1 MFLANQLA
9 CEAKFCPSVFI
20 YLGLVVPAIWL
31 LELHK
36 VDLRL
41 QKLVND
47 TVVETDFPIPGA
59 SKIPTDTWVTLIEQ
73 FLMLT
78 LIVGRWLLPKGDL
91 TRDQLSQLL
100 LVYIE
105 QFLMLTLIV
114 GRWLLPKGDL
124 TRDQLSQLLLVYIEQ
139 FLMLTLVVGRW
150 LLPKGDL
157 TRDQLSQLL
166 LVYIGRWLLPK
177 GDLTRDQLS
186 QLLLVYIEQFL
197 MLTLIVGR
205 WLLPKGDL
213 TRDQLSQL
221 LLVYIGTAADIIE
234 FFESFKDEKV
244 ATEKVLV
251 LLTLAIWSWSLMQFT
266 VVLMATKSTAADIIE
281 FFDSFKDEKV
291 ATEKVLVLLTLAIW
305 SWSLMQFTVVL
316 TATKSRKSRGTAN
329 RSDINSR
336 ACCCSIEVCAI
347 MMNIALQDAPFLAFR
362 LLIICHYKI
371 INYMNMFFTCKNTL
385 VILLQIYRLYVLHLE
400 TVDEGN
406 GGSVYIKKTKHRN
419 PDKKEKDKKHS
430 KHKSKKHKR
439 KHEIGET
446 SISVISDRR
455 HDRGDAGRIRAIIL
469 TNSDEIKELELSKLF
484 KDQIST
490 ENEKKK
496 GSKKKQKSESSEESL
511 NNVHHTTDDSG
522 I

>member
-1 MFLANQLA
+1 MNRFTTSVSG
-9 CEAKFCPSVFI
+9 FCPSVFI

-41 QKLVND
+41 QKKTINV
-47 TVVETDFPIPGA
+47 TYVETDLPIPGA
-59 SKIPTDTWVTLIEQ
+59 TKIPTDMWVTLIEQ

-100 LVYIE
+100 LVYI
-105 QFLMLTLIV
+105 
-114 GRWLLPKGDL
+114 G
-124 TRDQLSQLLLVYIEQ
+124 
-139 FLMLTLVVGRW
+139 
-150 LLPKGDL
+150 
-157 TRDQLSQLL
+157 
-166 LVYIGRWLLPK
+166 
-177 GDLTRDQLS
+177 
-186 QLLLVYIEQFL
+186 
-197 MLTLIVGR
+197 
-205 WLLPKGDL
+205 
-213 TRDQLSQL
+213 
-221 LLVYIGTAADIIE
+221 
-234 FFESFKDEKV
+234 
-244 ATEKVLV
+244 
-251 LLTLAIWSWSLMQFT
+251 
-266 VVLMATKSTAADIIE
+266 TAADIIE

-347 MMNIALQDAPFLAFR
+347 IMNIALQDAPFLAFR

-371 INYMNMFFTCKNTL
+371 INYMNIFFTCKNTL

-406 GGSVYIKKTKHRN
+406 GGSVYRKKTKHRST
-419 PDKKEKDKKHS
+419 DKKEKEKKHS
-430 KHKSKKHKR
+430 KHKSKKHKK

-455 HDRGDAGRIRAIIL
+455 HDRGDGGRISGRKRAGIITDFL
-469 TNSDEIKELELSKLF
+469 NETVEHMVLVYILLELSTAMFSRKRSTVPAIRSLQMSPING
-484 KDQIST
+484 DLGPIS
-490 ENEKKK
+490 
-496 GSKKKQKSESSEESL
+496 Q
-511 NNVHHTTDDSG
+511 
-522 I
+522 

>member
-1 MFLANQLA
+1 MANVGKVLATIKAVITRLVFACHGIIAIWQVTLFKNDIEYWYLASPILLLIFEGVFTLTIKENQ
-9 CEAKFCPSVFI
+9 EWKWFCPSVFI

-36 VDLRL
+36 VDIRL
-41 QKLVND
+41 HNKNSLTNASY
-47 TVVETDFPIPGA
+47 TDIPIPGA
-59 SKIPTDTWVTLIEQ
+59 TKIPTDMWVTL
-73 FLMLT
+73 
-78 LIVGRWLLPKGDL
+78 
-91 TRDQLSQLL
+91 
-100 LVYIE
+100 
-105 QFLMLTLIV
+105 
-114 GRWLLPKGDL
+114 
-124 TRDQLSQLLLVYIEQ
+124 
-139 FLMLTLVVGRW
+139 
-150 LLPKGDL
+150 
-157 TRDQLSQLL
+157 
-166 LVYIGRWLLPK
+166 
-177 GDLTRDQLS
+177 
-186 QLLLVYIEQFL
+186 IEQFL

-234 FFESFKDEKV
+234 FF
-244 ATEKVLV
+244 
-251 LLTLAIWSWSLMQFT
+251 
-266 VVLMATKSTAADIIE
+266 
-281 FFDSFKDEKV
+281 DSFKDEKV
-291 ATEKVLVLLTLAIW
+291 ASEKVLVLLTLAIW

-329 RSDINSR
+329 RSEINSR

-371 INYMNMFFTCKNTL
+371 INYMNIFFTCKNTL

-406 GGSVYIKKTKHRN
+406 GGSVYRKARKHKSSER
-419 PDKKEKDKKHS
+419 KEKDKKHK
-430 KHKSKKHKR
+430 KHKSKKHKK

-446 SISVISDRR
+446 SISVISDGKK
-455 HDRGDAGRIRAIIL
+455 HDRVDGGRIRAIIL
-469 TNSDEIKELELSKLF
+469 TNSDEIRELELSTLF
-484 KDQIST
+484 KDQLTT
-490 ENEKKK
+490 ENERKKGAKKK
-496 GSKKKQKSESSEESL
+496 PKSETSEESL